1 MVTEFAIF
9 HLRAGQGP
17 QFETAFAAVAPLLE
31 GADGYRGHRLT
42 PTLDAA
48 ESYLLQ
54 VDWRD
59 LAAHTERFEPSEAHA
74 RFMAALGPHLASE
87 PVVAHVANDAH

>member
-9 HLRAGQGP
+9 QLRAGRGP
-17 QFETAFAAVAPLLE
+17 QFETAFADVAPLLE

-48 ESYLLQ
+48 ESHLLQ

-59 LAAHTERFEPSEAHA
+59 LAAHTEGFEPSEAHA
-74 RFMAALGPHLASE
+74 RFMAALSPHLACE
-87 PVVAHVANDAH
+87 PVVAHIPDDAR

>member
-9 HLRAGQGP
+9 QLRAGRGP

-42 PTLDAA
+42 QTLDTG

-59 LAAHTERFEPSEAHA
+59 LAAHTEGFEPSEAHA
-74 RFMAALGPHLASE
+74 RFMAGLSPHLASE
-87 PVVAHVANDAH
+87 PAVAHVAHDPH